1 MAKKCGGT
9 EIVVKRDTFG
19 TYYGLAGDMSFCL
32 TQKNWA
38 FLTGLPYIRK
48 GRSKTFRFKKLPG
61 GFQLLPK

>member
-1 MAKKCGGT
+1 MAKKCGGS

-19 TYYGLAGDMSFCL
+19 IYCGLSGGIEICL
-32 TQKNWA
+32 TQKEWT
-38 FLTGLPYIRK
+38 FLIGLPYIRK